1 MELTKK
7 GAGTSMQPRSDGY
20 FGIGIENVKSE
31 HNVGTLWRSAQSFG
45 ASFIF
50 TIGARVKLQTSDT
63 GKAHR
68 SLPLYRYPTFDDF
81 HAHIPFGCWLVG
93 VEFPHE
99 GAVPLQGF
107 VHPPQCVYL
116 LGSEDHGL
124 SKQALEKCRSVVF
137 VPCRE
142 CLNVAVV
149 GSIVMYDR
157 SLARL

>member
-1 MELTKK
+1 MEPARTD
-7 GAGTSMQPRSDGY
+7 AGTTTQPLPDGY

-45 ASFIF
+45 AAFIF
-50 TIGARVKLQTSDT
+50 TIGHRVKLQTSDT

-68 SLPLYRYPTFDDF
+68 SLPLYRYRTFDDF
-81 HAHIPFGCWLVG
+81 YSHIPFGCQLVG
-93 VEFPHE
+93 VEFPHD
-99 GAVPLQGF
+99 GAIPLQAF
-107 VHPPQCVYL
+107 RHPPQCIYL

-124 SKQALEKCRSVVF
+124 SKQALEKCRSVLF

-142 CLNVAVV
+142 CLNVAVA

-157 SLARL
+157 SLSKA